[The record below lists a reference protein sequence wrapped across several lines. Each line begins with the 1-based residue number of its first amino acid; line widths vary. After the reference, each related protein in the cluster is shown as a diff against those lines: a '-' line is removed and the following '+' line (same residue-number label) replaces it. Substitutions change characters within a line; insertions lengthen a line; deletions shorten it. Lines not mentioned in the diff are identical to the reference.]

1 MFQSGTGERFAQKE
15 RFVGK
20 TSKLDAFQGDGRVQE
35 ERGDGMTRLTTLISF
50 CLGAII
56 TKSMRRQDYFILT
69 FALIAFVANIAVVY
83 LIER

>member
-1 MFQSGTGERFAQKE
+1 MCGRAYATCRMAERTEKAKRAVKE
-15 RFVGK
+15 G
-20 TSKLDAFQGDGRVQE
+20 GY

-56 TKSMRRQDYFILT
+56 ARAMRIQDYFILT
-69 FALIAFVANIAVVY
+69 FALIAFAVNIAVAC